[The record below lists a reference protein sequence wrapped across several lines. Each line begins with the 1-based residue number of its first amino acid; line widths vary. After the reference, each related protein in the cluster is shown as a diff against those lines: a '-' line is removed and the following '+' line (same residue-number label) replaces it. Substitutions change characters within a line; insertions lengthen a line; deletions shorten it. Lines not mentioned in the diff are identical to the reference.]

1 MVDSTSSS
9 RAQHEISY
17 AFVGAGRCITRRGAL
32 SQLNMRSS
40 QPEAKRRSLIGNPV
54 IVGGMPLPSDT
65 PLFLTFVALHVAAG
79 LTCVIAGVVA
89 MLSRKQ
95 PGRHPLAGSIYYWA
109 LACVFVTMTVLA
121 VSRWAEDYHLFALGS
136 LSFVAAT
143 IGRMAR
149 RRRWP
154 SWARVHLT
162 GMGASYILLVTAFYV
177 DNGSNLPL
185 WRELP
190 QIAFWIL
197 PSLIGAP
204 ILLNAF
210 FRHPLVRR

>member
-1 MVDSTSSS
+1 VIEN
-9 RAQHEISY
+9 R
-17 AFVGAGRCITRRGAL
+17 
-32 SQLNMRSS
+32 
-40 QPEAKRRSLIGNPV
+40 LIGSPT
-54 IVGGMPLPSDT
+54 IIGGIPLPSDT
-65 PLFLTFVALHVAAG
+65 ALFLTFIALHVAAG

-95 PGRHPLAGSIYYWA
+95 PGRHPLAGSVYYWA

-121 VSRWAEDYHLFALGS
+121 VSRWAEDSHLFVLGA
-136 LSFVAAT
+136 LSFAAAT
-143 IGRMAR
+143 IGRSAR

-162 GMGASYILLVTAFYV
+162 GMGASYILLITAFYV
-177 DNGSNLPL
+177 DNGPNLPL

-190 QIAFWIL
+190 PIAFWFL
-197 PSLIGAP
+197 PTLIGMP

-210 FRHPLVRR
+210 FRHPLARRKI